1 MADFFSQAS
10 VLADSVAT
18 GQPCPLHLCHSA
30 MLEIM
35 FVIHMPVPEE
45 LPATFLWMSPA
56 RHHTHYPSLRTQKPW
71 LKGSPGRLTLNH
83 WEAESNRLLG
93 DYSPTVSRP
102 PLWTPRGF
110 QLSMKEFRSNTLSS
124 VKAEFIRMKRALRG
138 MKAGN
143 EYRRCRGGNHF
154 RG

>member
-1 MADFFSQAS
+1 MLIQWPQVSCVLSISVTALCWRSCLSSTCLSQRS
-10 VLADSVAT
+10 CQRLFYGCLQQGT
-18 GQPCPLHLCHSA
+18 TPIIHHSG
-30 MLEIM
+30 
-35 FVIHMPVPEE
+35 H
-45 LPATFLWMSPA
+45 
-56 RHHTHYPSLRTQKPW
+56 KPW
-71 LKGSPGRLTLNH
+71 LKGYPGRLTLNH

-124 VKAEFIRMKRALRG
+124 VKAEFIRTKRSLRG

-143 EYRRCRGGNHF
+143 EYGRCRGGNHF